1 MAALTNSFAEIAPVL
16 QHAASGEHAEFTALV
31 ERNTQF
37 AFRVANAV
45 LRSREDAEEAVQET
59 FFKLYRT
66 GAWKRMEDEKAFL
79 ARSVWREA
87 VDRLPKRNQESLA
100 EEHQQVPSA
109 AASPESNALESSER
123 TLLRSLIDILPEDLR
138 QPLVLSALHELNSRQ
153 IGLVMGIPEGT
164 VRTRLQRARSEL
176 KRVFDSKKGISR

>member
-1 MAALTNSFAEIAPVL
+1 MAALTRSISEIAPL
-16 QHAASGEHAEFTALV
+16 LRQQAYGEHAEFTALV
-31 ERNTQF
+31 ERNAHF

-79 ARSVWREA
+79 ARAVWREA
-87 VDRLPKRNQESLA
+87 IDRLPKRNNESLT
-100 EEHQQVPSA
+100 EEHEGVASD
-109 AASPESNALESSER
+109 AASPELNALESSER
-123 TLLRSLIDILPEDLR
+123 DFLRSLIDTLHEDLR

-153 IGLVMGIPEGT
+153 IG
-164 VRTRLQRARSEL
+164 
-176 KRVFDSKKGISR
+176 

>member
-1 MAALTNSFAEIAPVL
+1 MAALTSSVLESAPLL
-16 QHAASGEHAEFTALV
+16 QHAAAGDHAEFTALV
-31 ERNTQF
+31 ERSSNF

-45 LRSREDAEEAVQET
+45 LHSREDAEDAVQET

-87 VDRLPKRNQESLA
+87 VDRLPKRKEESLA
-100 EEHQQVPSA
+100 REHEDLASG
-109 AASPESNALESSER
+109 AASPEFSALQSSDR
-123 TLLRSLIDILPEDLR
+123 AFLRGLIDTLHEDLR
-138 QPLVLSALHELNSRQ
+138 QPLVLSALRELNSRQ

-164 VRTRLQRARSEL
+164 VRTRLQRARTEL
-176 KRVFDSKKGISR
+176 KQKFELLKGNSR